1 MALGRKWFGK
11 IQVAL
16 FGKDGWDAQDAT
28 KVWDDGGSIR
38 QAIDAATANLHKELQ
53 AIVSENAVLAVSDF
67 ASTGSAALR
76 AEDGG
81 EVIVGVR
88 LESGQA
94 HQILEI
100 PLRALF
106 TASLMDARKRL
117 GTDTEAQDVV
127 SSLLTI
133 CQQIVQALQPPRQ
146 APAGL
151 AGLAGQNYAQAAM
164 QQQLSEK
171 ALARRPAGR
180 VVNPIAPAKM
190 QDGPV
195 FPGPAGG

>member
-16 FGKDGWDAQDAT
+16 FGKDQWEAQDASQ
-28 KVWDDGGSIR
+28 VWSDGG
-38 QAIDAATANLHKELQ
+38 AIKQLLDETTRSLEK
-53 AIVSENAVLAVSDF
+53 IVAENAILSVSDF

-76 AEDGG
+76 AEEGG

-117 GTDTEAQDVV
+117 GVDPEAQDVV

-133 CQQIVQALQPPRQ
+133 CQQIVAALQPTRER
-146 APAGL
+146 PAGL
-151 AGLAGQNYAQAAM
+151 GPNPGSVLGQPMTHQQAAA
-164 QQQLSEK
+164 K
-171 ALARRPAGR
+171 TTRPPGR
-180 VVNPIAPAKM
+180 VSPTEHPN
-190 QDGPV
+190 
-195 FPGPAGG
+195 FPGPVMG